1 MGEKQKEQP
10 KNETA
15 EEKKPSS
22 EEPKKNDAP
31 APLLY
36 KLDLHCEGCIKKIKR
51 TVRHFHG
58 VEDVKADLMS
68 NKLTV
73 TGNDVDAVK
82 LQEKLMVRTKKKVE
96 LLTPPPPK
104 KEAPPPPPPAEEE
117 KKSDDKKPE
126 EKKPKESTVVLKIRL
141 HCDGCI
147 TKIRRIIQKF
157 NGVDS
162 VNIDGG
168 KDLVT
173 VKGTMDVKEL
183 VSYLNDKLKRNVD
196 VVAPKKEE
204 EKKEKEGSGG
214 EKKESKEAA
223 GDKKDGGDKKESG
236 GGGDGGKKEAP
247 EAAAVEATS
256 KSEVNK
262 MEYHG
267 YPSPSPMYWY
277 NNNENFHHQ
286 GETSYAMEAHPGYAN
301 PGYHYME
308 PPQGYMSHH
317 QGYVMNHYNQGYNHH
332 HMAEPGPLPIY
343 MNPNQ
348 PHPQMFSDEN
358 PNACSLM

>member
-10 KNETA
+10 KNETEA
-15 EEKKPSS
+15 EKKPSS
-22 EEPKKNDAP
+22 EEPKKNDTP
-31 APLLY
+31 APVVY

-51 TVRHFHG
+51 TVRHFDG
-58 VEDVKADLMS
+58 VEDVKADLSS

-104 KEAPPPPPPAEEE
+104 KEAAAPPPPPAAEE
-117 KKSDDKKPE
+117 KKSDEKKPE

-183 VSYLNDKLKRNVD
+183 VTYLNDKLKRNVD

-204 EKKEKEGSGG
+204 EKKEKDAGGDG

-223 GDKKDGGDKKESG
+223 GGDKKESGG

-247 EAAAVEATS
+247 EAAAAEAS
-256 KSEVNK
+256 AKSEINK

-286 GETSYAMEAHPGYAN
+286 GQTSYAMEAHPGYAN
-301 PGYHYME
+301 HGYHYME
-308 PPQGYMSHH
+308 PPPQGYMSHH
-317 QGYVMNHYNQGYNHH
+317 QGYVMNHYNQGYHH

>member
-10 KNETA
+10 KNET

-22 EEPKKNDAP
+22 EEPKKNDTP
-31 APLLY
+31 APVVY

-51 TVRHFHG
+51 TVRHFDG
-58 VEDVKADLMS
+58 VEDVKADLTA

-82 LQEKLMVRTKKKVE
+82 LQEKLIVRTKKKVE

-104 KEAPPPPPPAEEE
+104 KEAAPPPPAPPAEGE
-117 KKSDDKKPE
+117 KKSDEKKP
-126 EKKPKESTVVLKIRL
+126 PKESTVVLKIRL

-162 VNIDGG
+162 VSIDGG

-183 VSYLNDKLKRNVD
+183 VPYLNDKLKRNVE
-196 VVAPKKEE
+196 VVAPKKDE
-204 EKKEKEGSGG
+204 EKKEKDGGDAGAG

-223 GDKKDGGDKKESG
+223 DDKKDSGDKKESR
-236 GGGDGGKKEAP
+236 GGGDGDKKEK
-247 EAAAVEATS
+247 AAATTATATTET

-267 YPSPSPMYWY
+267 YPLPSPIYWH
-277 NNNENFHHQ
+277 NNNENFHQ
-286 GETSYAMEAHPGYAN
+286 GQTSYAMEVHPGYAN
-301 PGYHYME
+301 HGYHYME
-308 PPQGYMSHH
+308 PPQGYMT
-317 QGYVMNHYNQGYNHH
+317 QGYVMNHNQGYHH
-332 HMAEPGPLPIY
+332 VEPGPLPFY